1 MTVQNPGSN
10 EWREMNH
17 KSIEELGFFQVLQ
30 QIQSMSHA
38 PEGVQVLETLPFID
52 TQDELT
58 VRQRQVSA
66 AMKLLSGADRLIIHS
81 FPAIQET
88 LSSLDD
94 PTQGA
99 EGYELLDLARYI
111 RSAEH
116 LYTHMESV
124 QDPDGYFSVLS
135 PLLGEGLPQEL
146 VAFADQAE
154 NTLDESGQVRNTH
167 PRISALFRQVE
178 AAKSERS
185 RFCAQFIRSN
195 PTAVQTDQEAMR
207 DGRLVIPV
215 RSDRRSQVQG
225 FVSSSSSSG
234 NTVFMEPYT
243 LVEMNNSVMMAQNQI
258 LVEIARILRELNSSA
273 RALRTQLNALSTRIG
288 MLDAIFSIAL
298 WALDTHSTA
307 TDLKT
312 NRCNLEQARHPL
324 LGRKAVPISIT
335 LEEGVRAVVISG
347 PNAGGKTVTIK
358 TVGLFALLNQ
368 YCGFIPAKE
377 GSSLPLFDNLFTDIG
392 DEQSIE
398 EELSTF
404 SGHMKQIGYILRN
417 MSERSLIIL
426 DELGSGTDPVEGSAI
441 ARSVLE
447 YCLEKAKLTLVTS
460 HHGVLKQFA
469 YAKKEVINASMEF
482 NEHSHMPTF
491 RVIQGLPGESH
502 AIDTARYMKLP
513 EEVISRAEQYL
524 GSEAVQIASII
535 KDLEEKRKEL
545 EKQEEKTQ
553 KRYYSLQQEVKQL
566 QLKELRV
573 RQREAQLKDEQT
585 TELARF
591 MSAKRK
597 ELENLVKTMREGE
610 LDKAK
615 RKQVKAYVQS
625 LADRV
630 QDEQAL
636 LEQSEEELSDL
647 EVQNP
652 QEFSEGMEVLCGNAK
667 RLGKILKKQGR
678 NKYLVAIG
686 SMRMTLDGKQLQ
698 VPKEQQKTVL
708 VSYHSS
714 TPRPKLVLDLRG
726 YTLEEALTSLEEQ
739 IESCLVHGVS
749 SFSVIHGYGDGILS
763 KGISSYLE
771 KHRSI
776 QGFRFATPE
785 DGGMGKTYVQL

>member
-1 MTVQNPGSN
+1 
-10 EWREMNH
+10 MNH

-30 QIQSMSHA
+30 QIKGMSHA
-38 PEGVQVLETLPFID
+38 PEGKKVLDALPFLD
-52 TQDELT
+52 TQDTLAI
-58 VRQRQVSA
+58 RQNQVAA
-66 AMKLLSGADRLIIHS
+66 AMKLLSGADRLMLHS
-81 FPAIQET
+81 FPEIQET
-88 LSSLDD
+88 LTSLDD
-94 PTQGA
+94 PAHGA
-99 EGYELLDLARYI
+99 EGYELLDVARYI

-116 LYTHMESV
+116 LYNHV
-124 QDPDGYFSVLS
+124 DALQDTDNVVTVLH
-135 PLLGEGLPQEL
+135 PLLGDGLPYEL
-146 VAFADQAE
+146 VALCEQIE
-154 NTLDESGQVRNTH
+154 GTLDESGQVRNTH

-178 AAKSERS
+178 TAKSERS

-243 LVEMNNSVMMAQNQI
+243 LVEMNNSVMLAQNQI
-258 LVEIARILRELNSSA
+258 LVEIAKILGELNSSV
-273 RALRTQLNALSTRIG
+273 RKLRVHVKTLSTRIG
-288 MLDAIFSIAL
+288 NLDAVFSMAL
-298 WALDTHSTA
+298 WALETHATA
-307 TDLKT
+307 TDLQT

-324 LGRKAVPISIT
+324 LGNKAVPISIT
-335 LEEGVRAVVISG
+335 LEEDVRAVVISG

-377 GSSLPLFDNLFTDIG
+377 GSSLPLFDNIFTDIG

-398 EELSTF
+398 AELSTF

-417 MSERSLIIL
+417 MSKRSLVIL

-447 YCLEKAKLTLVTS
+447 YCLEKAKLTMVTS

-545 EKQEEKTQ
+545 ETQEEQTK
-553 KRYYSLQQEVKQL
+553 KRYYTLQQEVKQL

-573 RQREAQLKDEQT
+573 RQKENQLKEEQA

-597 ELENLVKTMREGE
+597 ELENLVKTVREGE

-625 LADRV
+625 LEDRL
-630 QDEQAL
+630 QSEQAL
-636 LEQSEEELSDL
+636 LEQREEELSAL
-647 EVQNP
+647 EEQE
-652 QEFSEGMEVLCGNAK
+652 QMEFSEGMEVLCGTAK
-667 RLGKILKKQGR
+667 RLGKILKKQGK

-686 SMRMTLDGKQLQ
+686 SMRMTLDGKELQ
-698 VPKEQQKTVL
+698 VPKEQQKKVL

-726 YTLEEALTSLEEQ
+726 YTLEEALASLEEQ
-739 IESCLVHGVS
+739 IESCLVHGMS
-749 SFSVIHGYGDGILS
+749 TFSVIHGYGDGILS
-763 KGISSYLE
+763 QGITSYLE
-771 KHRSI
+771 HHRAI

>member
-1 MTVQNPGSN
+1 M
-10 EWREMNH
+10 
-17 KSIEELGFFQVLQ
+17 
-30 QIQSMSHA
+30 
-38 PEGVQVLETLPFID
+38 
-52 TQDELT
+52 
-58 VRQRQVSA
+58 
-66 AMKLLSGADRLIIHS
+66 
-81 FPAIQET
+81 
-88 LSSLDD
+88 
-94 PTQGA
+94 
-99 EGYELLDLARYI
+99 
-111 RSAEH
+111 
-116 LYTHMESV
+116 
-124 QDPDGYFSVLS
+124 
-135 PLLGEGLPQEL
+135 
-146 VAFADQAE
+146 
-154 NTLDESGQVRNTH
+154 
-167 PRISALFRQVE
+167 
-178 AAKSERS
+178 
-185 RFCAQFIRSN
+185 
-195 PTAVQTDQEAMR
+195 
-207 DGRLVIPV
+207 
-215 RSDRRSQVQG
+215 
-225 FVSSSSSSG
+225 
-234 NTVFMEPYT
+234 
-243 LVEMNNSVMMAQNQI
+243 
-258 LVEIARILRELNSSA
+258 
-273 RALRTQLNALSTRIG
+273 
-288 MLDAIFSIAL
+288 
-298 WALDTHSTA
+298 
-307 TDLKT
+307 
-312 NRCNLEQARHPL
+312 
-324 LGRKAVPISIT
+324 
-335 LEEGVRAVVISG
+335 AVVISG
-347 PNAGGKTVTIK
+347 PNAGGGKTVTIK

-368 YCGFIPAKE
+368 YCGFIPAKR
-377 GSSLPLFDNLFTDIG
+377 GVAPLFDNLFTDIG

-417 MSERSLIIL
+417 MSERSLVIL

-482 NEHSHMPTF
+482 NEHSHTPTF

-545 EKQEEKTQ
+545 EKQEDKTK
-553 KRYYSLQQEVKQL
+553 KRYYTLQQEVKQL

-573 RQREAQLKDEQT
+573 RQREAQLKEEQT

-615 RKQVKAYVQS
+615 RKQVKEYVQS
-625 LADRV
+625 LEGRV
-630 QDEQAL
+630 QEEQAL
-636 LEQSEEELSDL
+636 LEQSEEELSAL
-647 EVQNP
+647 ELQDP
-652 QEFSEGMEVLCGNAK
+652 REFSEGMEVLCGTAK

-726 YTLEEALTSLEEQ
+726 YTLEETLTSLEEQ

-771 KHRSI
+771 QNRSI

-785 DGGMGKTYVQL
+785 DGGMGKKTYVQL